1 MNERKLDYNK
11 TIQALTLP
19 KVVPDTNPYRSS
31 SGKREAFL
39 CMSPNEQGLCRTK
52 GSAQRRRDWDGFFEL
67 VDIKRGCVSFCVRM
81 ALTHTIFQLNHNLGE
96 I

>member
-81 ALTHTIFQLNHNLGE
+81 ALTPFSFLF
-96 I
+96 